1 MGGNT
6 GIFTGRTW
14 YYTMFDSINHMLFTK
29 KGEMTN
35 ELLEEFSPY
44 MVTRYLSFYDDDL
57 LNYANETVNKYSQIF
72 ETEEERFRFF
82 ENVIPK
88 LKRKRI
94 NYISKKKK
102 DV

>member
-1 MGGNT
+1 MFNT
-6 GIFTGRTW
+6 
-14 YYTMFDSINHMLFTK
+14 INHIIFDK

-72 ETEEERFRFF
+72 ETDEEQFRFF

-94 NYISKKKK
+94 DYISRKKIPHHGT
-102 DV
+102 

>member
-1 MGGNT
+1 
-6 GIFTGRTW
+6 
-14 YYTMFDSINHMLFTK
+14 MFNAINHIIFDK

-57 LNYANETVNKYSQIF
+57 LNYANETVNKYDQIF
-72 ETEEERFRFF
+72 ETDEEQFRFF

-94 NYISKKKK
+94 DYISKKKK
-102 DV
+102 YNECFK

>member
-1 MGGNT
+1 
-6 GIFTGRTW
+6 
-14 YYTMFDSINHMLFTK
+14 MFNAINHILFDK

-57 LNYANETVNKYSQIF
+57 LNYANETVNKYAQIF

-94 NYISKKKK
+94 NYISRKKIPNHGT
-102 DV
+102 

>member
-1 MGGNT
+1 
-6 GIFTGRTW
+6 
-14 YYTMFDSINHMLFTK
+14 MLFTK
-29 KGEMTN
+29 QGDMTN
-35 ELLEEFSPY
+35 EMLEEFSPY
-44 MVTRYLSFYDDDL
+44 MVTRYLSFYGDDL

-94 NYISKKKK
+94 DYISKKKK
-102 DV
+102 YNECFK

>member
-1 MGGNT
+1 MFNT
-6 GIFTGRTW
+6 
-14 YYTMFDSINHMLFTK
+14 INHIIFDK

-44 MVTRYLSFYDDDL
+44 MVTRYLSFYDENL
-57 LNYANETVNKYSQIF
+57 LNYANETINKYSSIF
-72 ETEEERFRFF
+72 ETDEERFRFF

-94 NYISKKKK
+94 NYISKKRK

>member
-1 MGGNT
+1 MFNT
-6 GIFTGRTW
+6 
-14 YYTMFDSINHMLFTK
+14 INHIIFDK

-72 ETEEERFRFF
+72 ETEEERFKFF
-82 ENVIPK
+82 GNMIPK

-94 NYISKKKK
+94 DYVAKKRYI
-102 DV
+102 

>member
-1 MGGNT
+1 
-6 GIFTGRTW
+6 
-14 YYTMFDSINHMLFTK
+14 MLFDK

-57 LNYANETVNKYSQIF
+57 LNYANETVNKYNSIF
-72 ETEEERFRFF
+72 ENDEERFRFF

-94 NYISKKKK
+94 NYISRKRK
-102 DV
+102 VG